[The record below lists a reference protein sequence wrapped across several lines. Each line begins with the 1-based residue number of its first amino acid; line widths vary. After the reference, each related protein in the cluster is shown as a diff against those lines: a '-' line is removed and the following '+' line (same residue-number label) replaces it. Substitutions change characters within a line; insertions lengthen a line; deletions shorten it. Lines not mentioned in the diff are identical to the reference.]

1 MNYSKITSEH
11 NFASGSPG
19 RESDAELDSR
29 TGSPASRTTHSARV
43 TQHRTIQEEKMT
55 TALMPMPSHT
65 RLRMTARGRRV
76 IVGMVSLPLAAAV
89 FLGALAGGEAL
100 ASRSASAPAGEFTTV
115 LVEPGDSLWSI
126 ALEVA
131 PASDP
136 RDVVDEIVRLNAL
149 GSSTVD
155 AGQRIAIP
163 TEFSS

>member
-1 MNYSKITSEH
+1 
-11 NFASGSPG
+11 
-19 RESDAELDSR
+19 
-29 TGSPASRTTHSARV
+29 
-43 TQHRTIQEEKMT
+43 MT
-55 TALMPMPSHT
+55 AALMPMPSHT
-65 RLRMTARGRRV
+65 RLRLTTRGRRLV
-76 IVGMVSLPLAAAV
+76 VGLVSVPLAVAV
-89 FLGALAGGEAL
+89 FMGALAGGEAL

-131 PASDP
+131 PTSDP

-149 GSSTVD
+149 GSSSVT

>member
-1 MNYSKITSEH
+1 MNYSKIASEH
-11 NFASGSPG
+11 NFVSGSPG
-19 RESDAELDSR
+19 RGSDTKL
-29 TGSPASRTTHSARV
+29 TT
-43 TQHRTIQEEKMT
+43 QEDIMT
-55 TALMPMPSHT
+55 AALMPMPSHT

-76 IVGMVSLPLAAAV
+76 VVGLVSLPLAVAV
-89 FLGALAGGEAL
+89 FMGALAGGEAL

-131 PASDP
+131 PSADP

-149 GSSTVD
+149 GSSTVT

-163 TEFSS
+163 SAFTS

>member
-11 NFASGSPG
+11 NFVSGSPG
-19 RESDAELDSR
+19 RESDTKL
-29 TGSPASRTTHSARV
+29 TTRED
-43 TQHRTIQEEKMT
+43 TMT

-76 IVGMVSLPLAAAV
+76 VAGLISLPLALAV

-131 PASDP
+131 PSADP

-149 GSSTVD
+149 GSSTVT

-163 TEFSS
+163 TAFTS

>member
-11 NFASGSPG
+11 NFVSGSPG
-19 RESDAELDSR
+19 RESDTKL
-29 TGSPASRTTHSARV
+29 TTRED
-43 TQHRTIQEEKMT
+43 TMT

-76 IVGMVSLPLAAAV
+76 VAGLISLPLALAV

-131 PASDP
+131 PSADP

-149 GSSTVD
+149 SSSTVT

-163 TEFSS
+163 TAFTS

>member
-1 MNYSKITSEH
+1 
-11 NFASGSPG
+11 
-19 RESDAELDSR
+19 
-29 TGSPASRTTHSARV
+29 
-43 TQHRTIQEEKMT
+43 MT

-100 ASRSASAPAGEFTTV
+100 ASRSASAPGGEFTTV